1 MCQGLQHF
9 SVKYGIRRFKV
20 IKCLTVCGSE
30 IFYELLHIPGFF
42 LLIVIVKRK
51 KKIKQVSGEYVTAE
65 ADAVAVIVVVLGA
78 VHSRRVRVALDA

>member
-1 MCQGLQHF
+1 MLILCQGLQHF

-20 IKCLTVCGSE
+20 IKCLTICVSE

-51 KKIKQVSGEYVTAE
+51 KKLSKLVENT
-65 ADAVAVIVVVLGA
+65 
-78 VHSRRVRVALDA
+78 